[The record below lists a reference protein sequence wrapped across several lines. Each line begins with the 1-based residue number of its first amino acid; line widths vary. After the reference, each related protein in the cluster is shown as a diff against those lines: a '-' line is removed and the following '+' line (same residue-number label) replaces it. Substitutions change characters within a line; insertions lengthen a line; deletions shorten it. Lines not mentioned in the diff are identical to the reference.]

1 MIAFRQ
7 HFLSYMVD
15 KTSGIYTKLFKKN
28 SLRWNLS
35 KLDLKHYEPNTLG
48 YQLYQFLEEK
58 NIDLMPK
65 HESHDLF
72 HVITGYDISGIEECR
87 LQFFLLGNGKC
98 SIYLLLSLAMA
109 IILFPEKIIDFK
121 KHIQRGQRAN
131 RFYDWDFENLLHQN
145 FEILNHKIYNH
156 ENVPT
161 PR

>member
-7 HFLSYMVD
+7 HFLNYMVD

-28 SLRWNLS
+28 SVAWNQT
-35 KLDLKHYEPNTLG
+35 KHDLKHYQPFTLG
-48 YQLYQFLEEK
+48 YKLYQFLEEK

-87 LQFFLLGNGKC
+87 LQFFLYGNGKI
-98 SIYLLLSLAMA
+98 SIYLFISLATA
-109 IILFPEKIIDFK
+109 IILFPEKIRDFN
-121 KHIQRGQRAN
+121 KHKNRGKLAN
-131 RFYDWDFENLLHQN
+131 QFFDWDFENLLSEN
-145 FEILNHKIYNH
+145 FETIKYKIYTD